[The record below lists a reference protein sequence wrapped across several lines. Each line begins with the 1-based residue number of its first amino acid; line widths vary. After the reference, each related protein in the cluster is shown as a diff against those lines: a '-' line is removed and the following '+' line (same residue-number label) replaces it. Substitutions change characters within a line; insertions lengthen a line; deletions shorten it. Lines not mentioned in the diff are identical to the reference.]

1 METTRLADGK
11 VAAAPDGS
19 RIHELVAVTRGSM
32 VHCTLPRGAVSMAV
46 VHATVDE
53 AWYFLAGT
61 GQVWRRR
68 DGAES
73 VVDVEPG
80 VALTIECGT
89 HFQFRNIG
97 DEDLCFVIVTMPP
110 WPGAQEARR
119 VQDHWP
125 VQGAGAASEV

>member
-1 METTRLADGK
+1 MRTMRLADAGA
-11 VAAAPDGS
+11 VLAPDGS
-19 RIHELVAVTRGSM
+19 RIRELVTVARGSM

-61 GQVWRRR
+61 GQVWRKQ
-68 DGAES
+68 DGVES

-89 HFQFRNIG
+89 HFQFRNTG
-97 DEDLCFVIVTMPP
+97 DEDLRFVIVTMPP
-110 WPGAQEARR
+110 WPGAEEARR
-119 VQDHWP
+119 VTDHWP
-125 VQGAGAASEV
+125 ARETAGAAEA